1 MGTGGIGL
9 VVIDACAIAGE
20 VVGGMIGGEVGK
32 IIGTGADRSIEW
44 LSK

>member
-9 VVIDACAIAGE
+9 VVIGACAIAGG
-20 VVGGMIGGEVGK
+20 VGGGIIGGEVGE
-32 IIGTGADRSIEW
+32 IIGTDADRSIEW